1 MTMKKRYIKPVTT
14 ISSIELSTIIAA
26 SDITSF
32 EKIDDSIVDV
42 EYEGNSGYT
51 AADPDYDVLSK
62 GLDDMDVIW

>member
-14 ISSIELSTIIAA
+14 ASSIELSTIIAA
-26 SDITSF
+26 STITF